1 MWFGTIK
8 EFRWALTGP
17 SPEFHY
23 KPPHGYLPVRAE
35 LPRIVTTV
43 GSTQRNRGKSWQTP
57 STAGRRRHALCG
69 VLKQRGATPTSFLFN
84 SFENIRCS
92 LQRKGGVLYWGAIFV
107 RQLKNARPVGK
118 LGTAVLCGR
127 CVEGSGRLV
136 DVVVFAMVSVAVVVA
151 RVVR

>member
-1 MWFGTIK
+1 MRRSQT
-8 EFRWALTGP
+8 A
-17 SPEFHY
+17 
-23 KPPHGYLPVRAE
+23 
-35 LPRIVTTV
+35 
-43 GSTQRNRGKSWQTP
+43 RG
-57 STAGRRRHALCG
+57 HADV
-69 VLKQRGATPTSFLFN
+69 VLILFN

-92 LQRKGGVLYWGAIFV
+92 LQRKGDVLYWGAIFV

-151 RVVR
+151 VVARVVR